1 MIFKQWLSDIN
12 KVSVSLDSLNNIR
25 FDSNN
30 IIITETYTN
39 AIRGLNEEQARYV
52 LTKRNVNE
60 IDQNN
65 LLIKAGIISAN
76 EGIEATELSR
86 QLVLQ
91 GLNKEIAEALIEQEA
106 GNNAVKSNIVL
117 TKEQTASILK
127 QAEARKLL
135 SVEQSKNI
143 ADDIKETTTSLEEA
157 TAETTQATAKLGSM
171 SSMLSRGVSKLGK
184 SFMSFLSIFVSSPA
198 SVIATITGSIIGLTY
213 VIGKLQDTAKNA
225 ADK

>member
-143 ADDIKETTTSLEEA
+143 ADDIKETTTS
-157 TAETTQATAKLGSM
+157 
-171 SSMLSRGVSKLGK
+171 
-184 SFMSFLSIFVSSPA
+184 
-198 SVIATITGSIIGLTY
+198 II
-213 VIGKLQDTAKNA
+213 
-225 ADK
+225 